1 MENLKTLS
9 DFQIAVD
16 SGAKKA
22 LIAIAAAN
30 DLKALEDIRVSTFG
44 KKGEVTA
51 LMKQVSALDKSE
63 RPAVGQLVNDAKKT
77 VFAKLNAKVELL
89 NAAKEAAE
97 LKATAIDVTMPA
109 RKTSA
114 VGSEHPVTKIR
125 NRVEA
130 IFTQAGFTIEEGPEI
145 EDDYHNF
152 NALNIPE
159 SHPAR
164 AMQDTFYFKDGAVLR
179 THTSPVQVRV
189 MAKQKP
195 PLRIIAPGKV
205 FRRDS
210 DHTHTPMFHQL
221 EGLVIDEHCTFA
233 DLKGL
238 LTDFIAAFFGQS
250 IPLRFRPSYFP
261 FTEPS
266 AEVDIQCT
274 HCQGESC
281 RICGYTGWLEVM
293 GCGMVQPNVLK
304 EAGIDSKQMQGFAFG
319 MGLDRLAMLYYNI
332 PDLRALFENRLELL
346 QQFRGV

>member
-1 MENLKTLS
+1 MENLQTLS
-9 DFQIAVD
+9 DFQTAV
-16 SGAKKA
+16 SHGVEKA
-22 LIAIAAAN
+22 LQAIKTAN

-63 RPAVGQLVNDAKKT
+63 RPAVGQLVNDAKKE
-77 VFAKLNAKVELL
+77 VFAKLNAKIELL
-89 NAAKEAAE
+89 NAAKEEAE
-97 LKATAIDVTMPA
+97 LKASAVDVTMPA
-109 RKTSA
+109 REINQ

-130 IFTQAGFTIEEGPEI
+130 IFKQAGFSVEEGPEI

-164 AMQDTFYFKDGAVLR
+164 AMQDTFYFKDKSVLR

-221 EGLVIDEHCTFA
+221 EGLVIDEHCAFA

-238 LTDFIAAFFGQS
+238 LTDFIAAFFSES

-274 HCQGESC
+274 HCKGEGC
-281 RICGYTGWLEVM
+281 RICSQTGWLEVM
-293 GCGMVQPNVLK
+293 GCGMVHPNVLR
-304 EAGIDSKQMQGFAFG
+304 EAGIDPETMQGFAFG

-332 PDLRALFENRLELL
+332 PDLRALFENRIELL
-346 QQFRGV
+346 EQFRGV

>member
-9 DFQIAVD
+9 DFETAVAH
-16 SGAKKA
+16 GVEKA
-22 LIAIAAAN
+22 LSAIEAAN
-30 DLKALEDIRVSTFG
+30 DLQTLENIRVTTFG

-63 RPAVGQLVNDAKKT
+63 RPAVGQLVNDAKST
-77 VFAKLNAKVELL
+77 VFEKLNTKIALL
-89 NAAKEAAE
+89 NSAKEEAE
-97 LKATAIDVTMPA
+97 LKATAVDVTMPA
-109 RKTSA
+109 RELNK

-130 IFTQAGFTIEEGPEI
+130 IFKQAGFVVEEGPEI

-164 AMQDTFYFKDGAVLR
+164 AMQDTFYFKDGTMLR
-179 THTSPVQVRV
+179 THTSPVQVRT

-238 LTDFIAAFFGQS
+238 LTDFIAAFFGEA

-266 AEVDIQCT
+266 AEVDIECT
-274 HCQGESC
+274 HCKGKSC

-293 GCGMVQPNVLK
+293 GCGMVHPNVLIQ
-304 EAGIDSKQMQGFAFG
+304 AGIDPEKMQGYAFG

-346 QQFRGV
+346 EQFRGV